1 MNVSFLTTTAANLN
15 NVEVLDGQIIALTD
29 TNGYYY
35 DMGSKRHPATGLR
48 TVSELPEVGEDNTI
62 YAIFSTRYNKVE
74 CYMYDIDTSAY
85 MPIWGSVDFESMTW
99 AQYNALTDEE
109 KNDGTVRFITDKNAS
124 ALSQVIN
131 DSQESTVTTYS
142 STKMTTMIA
151 KLIESNMAKYL
162 EDITSIKNRLN
173 AVEAV
178 ADISLIVES
187 NSGQDSADSSNDTAS
202 ESDSN

>member
-48 TVSELPEVGEDNTI
+48 TVAELPEVGEDNTI

-74 CYMYDIDTSAY
+74 CYMYDIDTSSY

-109 KNDGTVRFITDKNAS
+109 KNDGVVRFITDKNAS

-142 STKMTTMIA
+142 STKMAAMITE
-151 KLIESNMAKYL
+151 LVESNMTKYL
-162 EDITSIKNRLN
+162 EEITSIKTRLSG
-173 AVEAV
+173 VEAV
-178 ADISLIVES
+178 ADISLVVES
-187 NSGQDSADSSNDTAS
+187 SSTQDSGESPDDTAS
-202 ESDSN
+202 ESQVN